1 MQSLHAIICI
11 IFKKYL
17 VNIKNAIHYKL
28 FFQKNTWHYFCLN
41 SSKKKGGI
49 KMTEIL
55 PIIVICLYLMYVTTA
70 LTLKSTTTTELK
82 GKYNPVTQRVLAMVL
97 GTPIYII
104 IIVQVVRL
112 FSKNSPGPV
121 LY

>member
-1 MQSLHAIICI
+1 
-11 IFKKYL
+11 
-17 VNIKNAIHYKL
+17 
-28 FFQKNTWHYFCLN
+28 
-41 SSKKKGGI
+41 
-49 KMTEIL
+49 MTEIL